1 MFSSVEPASF
11 RTKCHT
17 AGELSRGRLQATT
30 AECWFLPSE
39 RTRRHAERKTNNK
52 SKNLCVFKK
61 NEFYYSQ
68 RYILLIFTR

>member
-17 AGELSRGRLQATT
+17 AGEGSRGRPQATT

-39 RTRRHAERKTNNK
+39 RTRRHADRKISNKYNN
-52 SKNLCVFKK
+52 LYVFNK
-61 NEFYYSQ
+61 
-68 RYILLIFTR
+68 L